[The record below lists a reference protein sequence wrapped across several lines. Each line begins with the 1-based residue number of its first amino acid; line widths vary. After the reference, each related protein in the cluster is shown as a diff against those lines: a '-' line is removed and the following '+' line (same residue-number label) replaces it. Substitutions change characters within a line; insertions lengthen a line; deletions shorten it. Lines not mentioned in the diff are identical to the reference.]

1 VRRVARSGAF
11 VLAILATVGRALLC
25 VGVATGL
32 LYLLRPYVAPLG
44 GTLVSDALPLDELPN
59 HAAIPLPIF
68 VAVWSGVGLSAAL
81 LIQPRRSWRA
91 DVGFACVLWLCAL
104 AGTAASVFIVRQE
117 SPLSGLETALT
128 IPAVYIAPLLA
139 GLGAG
144 LVHIQRAQP
153 PRTARARAGTPSESR
168 SFRRA

>member
-1 VRRVARSGAF
+1 VRRVAQSGAF

-25 VGVATGL
+25 AGVATGL
-32 LYLLRPYVAPLG
+32 LYLLRPHVAALG

-68 VAVWSGVGLSAAL
+68 VAVWSAVGMSAAL
-81 LIQPRRSWRA
+81 LIQPRRSRRA

-104 AGTAASVFIVRQE
+104 AGSATSVFIVRQV

-144 LVHIQRAQP
+144 VVRIRRVQPQRTDQV
-153 PRTARARAGTPSESR
+153 RAGRP
-168 SFRRA
+168 SFR